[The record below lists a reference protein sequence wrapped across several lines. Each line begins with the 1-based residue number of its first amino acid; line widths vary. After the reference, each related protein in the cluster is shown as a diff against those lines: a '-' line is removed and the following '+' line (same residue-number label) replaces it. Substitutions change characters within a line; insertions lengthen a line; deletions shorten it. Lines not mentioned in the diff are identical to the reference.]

1 MNDLS
6 NLPPSPVRVDTSIG
20 ALMLH
25 PQRFED
31 IGPYSKLPADDLP
44 SSRLRRYLPH
54 IASWERSP
62 DAEERRPRIDDAAC
76 QQLSDDDLE
85 RIAEAYLS
93 MPEVRKVAGAA
104 DDRAIDI
111 DRAQGESATAYVDR
125 LLQAQ
130 HERQLEDVPATY
142 AVLRK
147 RYGAPFSNALAD
159 LERQALALK
168 AAAQQMI
175 DERRLVS
182 FDVPT
187 IPAVVDAVAGDSPSP
202 EAATAAVSGGP
213 ASFAEGRLIPEALEA
228 ANVRRNR
235 DRDEAIDL
243 TRGIARITTQS
254 AILLASASES
264 VTEFLRQVS
273 ETAQQSERT
282 TRKSLRMAIVAV
294 AVAALFATGA
304 AVVAVMSYQQVSENN
319 RMTDQVRQ
327 AVLQTAKESAAMHE
341 NQLKQLDEKIRE
353 LAAREQALRLAAAP
367 PPASATPEGTGDSAA
382 PTRRDTTRSS
392 SQARASASKR
402 KAAR

>member
-6 NLPPSPVRVDTSIG
+6 NLSPSPARVDTSIG
-20 ALMLH
+20 ELTLH

-54 IASWERSP
+54 IASRAGAPDAKNERS
-62 DAEERRPRIDDAAC
+62 RIDDAAC
-76 QQLSDDDLE
+76 QRLSDDDLE
-85 RIAEAYLS
+85 RIAEAYLL
-93 MPEVRKVAGAA
+93 MPEMRKVAGAA
-104 DDRAIDI
+104 DDHAIDI
-111 DRAQGESATAYVDR
+111 DRAHGESATAYLDR
-125 LLQAQ
+125 LLQTQ
-130 HERQLEDVPATY
+130 HERQLDDVPATY

-182 FDVPT
+182 IGVPT
-187 IPAVVDAVAGDSPSP
+187 IPGVLEAADSLLPD
-202 EAATAAVSGGP
+202 AATAEAISGDP
-213 ASFAEGRLIPEALEA
+213 ASFADGRLIPEALEA

-264 VTEFLRQVS
+264 LTEFLRQVS

-294 AVAALFATGA
+294 GIAALFATGA
-304 AVVAVMSYQQVSENN
+304 AIVSVMSYLQVGESI

-327 AVLQTAKESAAMHE
+327 AVLQSAKESVAMQE
-341 NQLKQLDEKIRE
+341 SQLKLLDEKIRD
-353 LAAREQALRLAAAP
+353 LAAREQALRLAASPPPVEAAP
-367 PPASATPEGTGDSAA
+367 EGAGDSATARRDATRSPASA
-382 PTRRDTTRSS
+382 
-392 SQARASASKR
+392 RAGASKR